1 MLDIASTA
9 ISRLTTNGTVRNP
22 VWTPDGKR
30 VLYASTQGGRAAFWW
45 QAADGSSSAVKA
57 GDPPH
62 NPWNIDLAPDGR
74 TVAYNALW
82 DGTFN
87 VATLALDSTHSTTL
101 IAGSPTATEANSR
114 FAPDGRSVA
123 YNSDE
128 SGRPEIFVRPFPE
141 DGARVQVS
149 VNGGARPVW
158 SGDGKRIY
166 FWQGNRMM
174 EATVARDPSLRVV
187 SRDSLFIGSYEQEFD
202 VAKDGRFL
210 MTQSEPSAITIV
222 AIPNWLTELR
232 RLTGGAKSR

>member
-1 MLDIASTA
+1 
-9 ISRLTTNGTVRNP
+9 
-22 VWTPDGKR
+22 
-30 VLYASTQGGRAAFWW
+30 
-45 QAADGSSSAVKA
+45 
-57 GDPPH
+57 
-62 NPWNIDLAPDGR
+62 
-74 TVAYNALW
+74 
-82 DGTFN
+82 
-87 VATLALDSTHSTTL
+87 
-101 IAGSPTATEANSR
+101 
-114 FAPDGRSVA
+114 
-123 YNSDE
+123 
-128 SGRPEIFVRPFPE
+128 
-141 DGARVQVS
+141 
-149 VNGGARPVW
+149 VW